1 MPGWVKVYET
11 YDWVDAQIKAALL
24 KDNNI
29 KVNMLNKTDSTYHF
43 TSINSVVE
51 LYVPDNQVIKAKHI
65 IQNN

>member
-24 KDNNI
+24 KDSNI